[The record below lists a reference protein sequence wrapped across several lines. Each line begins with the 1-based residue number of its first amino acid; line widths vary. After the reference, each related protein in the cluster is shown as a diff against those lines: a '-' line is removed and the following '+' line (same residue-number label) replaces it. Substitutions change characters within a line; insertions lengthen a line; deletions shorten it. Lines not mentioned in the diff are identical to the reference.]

1 MGDSSKIAPEDR
13 VIAALCFGP
22 TSSQPFEASPDA
34 DPVRLATSLPGEDGM
49 FVGVTIVDVPV
60 ELPDDCIT

>member
-1 MGDSSKIAPEDR
+1 M
-13 VIAALCFGP
+13 IAALCFGP
-22 TSSQPFEASPDA
+22 TSSQPFKGSPDV
-34 DPVRLATSLPGEDGM
+34 DPVKLAMSLAGDDGT